1 MFGSMFR
8 SILVIGTIYAL
19 SPVRLD
25 ATTLPSTSHPN
36 GKTIIQGQ
44 KTTPVIEASAI
55 QASQAAALAMVTGGR
70 PVKEP
75 SKPVQTAT
83 ASTGPHQADQIGD
96 LIALGKDLCLANP
109 GLCAEIARS
118 AAASAASA
126 VSSKTTTAQ
135 PIENAKDKNKPQS
148 AASRVAPQPDV
159 LGALIEKVAA
169 PAPKA
174 VPEKMVAKVQR

>member
-1 MFGSMFR
+1 MAHETGHLAAGHLSRGEYGMKKAMIPMLLSMVAGVAAMIAGAGELGMAIMGVGQ
-8 SILVIGTIYAL
+8 SYAMGQMAAFTR
-19 SPVRLD
+19 VQE
-25 ATTLPSTSHPN
+25 ST
-36 GKTIIQGQ
+36 
-44 KTTPVIEASAI
+44 
-55 QASQAAALAMVTGGR
+55 
-70 PVKEP
+70 
-75 SKPVQTAT
+75 
-83 ASTGPHQADQIGD
+83 ADQIGD

-126 VSSKTTTAQ
+126 VSSKTTTVQ

-148 AASRVAPQPDV
+148 AASRVVPQPDV